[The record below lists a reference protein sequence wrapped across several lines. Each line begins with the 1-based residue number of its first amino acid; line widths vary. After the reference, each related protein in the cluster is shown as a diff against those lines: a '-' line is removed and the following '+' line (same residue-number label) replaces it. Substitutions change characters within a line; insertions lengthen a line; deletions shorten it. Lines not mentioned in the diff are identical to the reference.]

1 MSWPYDS
8 RCAQGPTP
16 GTPVFRELFPYG
28 PAEAK
33 QSDANRE
40 VARRGIE
47 TDRAGLSR
55 RRLWPANEEV
65 A

>member
-16 GTPVFRELFPYG
+16 GMPVFRELFPYS
-28 PAEAK
+28 PEEAK
-33 QSDANRE
+33 QSDAKHE
-40 VARRGIE
+40 EARRGIE
-47 TDRAGLSR
+47 ADRAGLFLGR
-55 RRLWPANEEV
+55 WRPANEEV